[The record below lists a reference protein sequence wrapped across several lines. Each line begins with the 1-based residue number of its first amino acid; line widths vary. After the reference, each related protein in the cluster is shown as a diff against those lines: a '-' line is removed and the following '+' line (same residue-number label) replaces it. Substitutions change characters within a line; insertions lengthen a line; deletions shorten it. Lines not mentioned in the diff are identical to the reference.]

1 VGVAKKKRNPVAIV
15 RMMAEV
21 LKANPEGLTFPE
33 IREKLELQPGEQGQ
47 LDRRKRDLYDFY
59 DIERLRQGSRFTYI
73 YRGELAEPR
82 SRDVS
87 ATDRAAVLLAA
98 NGRCALCGRHKDKH
112 DISLVVDH
120 KVPKDWGGRNDRSNL
135 QALCEECNA
144 GKKNF
149 FASFDA
155 DEMRRVMA
163 FDSPH
168 VRIGELL
175 KLHLNEPVPAWLI
188 EFVAQNQTDWPK
200 RTRELRYLGW
210 DIDIQKKKNGATGR
224 VVASY
229 VLRSFT
235 DWPDDPTRW
244 IREYEAERAKRNKA
258 KK

>member
-1 VGVAKKKRNPVAIV
+1 
-15 RMMAEV
+15 MAEV
-21 LKANPEGLTFPE
+21 LKEHPEGLTFPE
-33 IREKLELQPGEQGQ
+33 IREELDLQPGEQGQ

-59 DIERLRQGSRFTYI
+59 EIQQRREGNRFIYI
-73 YRGELAEPR
+73 YKGELEEPR
-82 SRDVS
+82 TRDIT

-98 NGRCALCGRHKDKH
+98 NGRCALCGRDKEKH
-112 DISLVVDH
+112 GIALVVDH
-120 KVPKDWGGRNDRSNL
+120 KVPKDWGGSNERGNL

-155 DEMRRVMA
+155 EEMRRVMA

-168 VRIGELL
+168 MRIGELL
-175 KLHLNEPVPAWLI
+175 KLHINEPVPAWLI

-200 RTRELRYLGW
+200 RTRDLRYLGW
-210 DIDIQKKKNGATGR
+210 DIEARKNKNLETGR
-224 VVASY
+224 VEASY

-235 DWPDDPTRW
+235 DWPKNPSKW
-244 IREYEAERAKRNKA
+244 IRDFEAERARRNKA